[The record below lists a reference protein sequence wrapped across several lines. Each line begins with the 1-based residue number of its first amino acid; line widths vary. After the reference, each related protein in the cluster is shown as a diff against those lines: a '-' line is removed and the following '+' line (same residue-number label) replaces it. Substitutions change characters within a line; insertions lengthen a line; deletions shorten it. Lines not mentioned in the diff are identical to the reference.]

1 MSETENTATTEP
13 TTQDPKETKA
23 QGLLADVASRIKE
36 SGPQVYARLRDAMVE
51 KEITSR
57 VDLLDK
63 AFQKRF
69 QLLTDLRKVD
79 RPDQETYNADGS
91 VATAS
96 YTKPRL
102 EEIRKAKEA
111 LAKHE
116 NALEKALA
124 SNDFSKLKETCK

>member
-1 MSETENTATTEP
+1 MSETENTTATE